1 MKKRIIL
8 LANVLLFLGL
18 TAVNA
23 QATQQECT
31 IKYNLFKGDYQS
43 KKYDSAYPNWVYL
56 MDNCQKLS
64 INIYKN
70 GDKMAK
76 AMYKNEADKDKA
88 IAMRKRIYK
97 QRLENYP
104 NNDPAKVHSDYATF
118 LIAAKLASDDEVF
131 ALLEKAYN
139 IDPTRMGVKNIYR
152 YFQGVTDKNKDTN
165 PQLVFDTYDDVLE
178 SVAKKL
184 KDYAKKLKPLLA
196 KQDEGKELDKKEK
209 RNLRAYTINSKALG
223 QVEGGLDNIIVELS
237 TCDRLVPLF
246 SRDFEANKTNV
257 KWLKRSVSRMY
268 NKECTEDPLFEKLAK
283 AYAEAEPSADAYTFI
298 SKILERN
305 GDKKGATEMMA
316 KAFELETDPL
326 KKANFKLRFAQ
337 AAKKRGQKSKARQ
350 LAREAI
356 QLNPNFG
363 KAYLF
368 IASLYASP
376 SSINSCGKNEFEKR
390 MAYVAAYNKAKRAAA
405 VDPSIG
411 VTAGKFLR
419 NYKANFPSKKIIFTE
434 GVNEGAPFTVKCWIN
449 ESVKVTS
456 SGK

>member
-18 TAVNA
+18 TSLNA

-43 KKYDSAYPNWVYL
+43 KKYDAAYPNWIYL

-64 INIYKN
+64 INIYKY
-70 GDKMAK
+70 GDKLAK
-76 AMYKNEADKDKA
+76 ERYKKAADKNEAFTL
-88 IAMRKRIYK
+88 IKRVYE

-104 NNDPAKVHSDYATF
+104 TKDAAKVHSDYATF
-118 LIAAKLASDDEVF
+118 LIKEKRASDDEIF
-131 ALLEKAYN
+131 TLLEKAYS

-165 PQLVFDTYDDVLE
+165 PQKVFDTYDDVLE
-178 SVAKKL
+178 SVGKKL
-184 KDYAKKLKPLLA
+184 DDYKKKLKPLLDKEQA
-196 KQDEGKELDKKEK
+196 GQELDKKEK
-209 RNLRAYTINSKALG
+209 RNLRAYSINSKALG

-237 TCDRLVPLF
+237 TCDRLIPLYN
-246 SRDFEANKTNV
+246 RDFEKFKGDA
-257 KWLKRSVSRMY
+257 KWLKRAVSRMY
-268 NKECTEDPLFEKLAK
+268 SKECTEDPLFEKLAK
-283 AYAEAEPSADAYTFI
+283 AYAEAEPSADAYYFVARV
-298 SKILERN
+298 LERN
-305 GDKKGATEMMA
+305 GDKKGSEEMMA
-316 KAFELETDPL
+316 KAYDLETDPL
-326 KKANFKLRFAQ
+326 KKANFKLKFAQ
-337 AAKKRGQKSKARQ
+337 AAKKKGQKGKARK

-356 QLNPNFG
+356 QLNPNLG

-368 IASLYASP
+368 IANLYAS
-376 SSINSCGKNEFEKR
+376 SVNGCGKNEFQKR
-390 MAYVAAYNKAKRAAA
+390 MTYVAAYNKARRASA

-419 NYKANFPSKKIIFTE
+419 NYKANFPSKKVIFTE
-434 GVNEGAPFTVKCWIN
+434 GVKEGDPFTVGCWIN
-449 ESVKVTS
+449 EKVKVTS

>member
-18 TAVNA
+18 STVNA
-23 QATQQECT
+23 QDNKQECT

-43 KKYDSAYPNWVYL
+43 KKYDEAYPNWMFL

-64 INIYKN
+64 INIYKY
-70 GDKMAK
+70 GDKLAK
-76 AMYKNEADKDKA
+76 ERYKNASNKNEAFTLV
-88 IAMRKRIYK
+88 KRVYN

-104 NNDPAKVHSDYATF
+104 TNDVAKVHSDYATF
-118 LIAAKLASDDEVF
+118 LIKEKLASDDEIF
-131 ALLEKAYN
+131 TLLEKAYS

-184 KDYAKKLKPLLA
+184 EGYAKKLKPLLA
-196 KQDEGKELDKKEK
+196 KEDAGEELDKKQK
-209 RNLRAYTINSKALG
+209 RNLRAYTVNSKALG
-223 QVEGGLDNIIVELS
+223 QVEGGLDNIIVTLS
-237 TCDRLVPLF
+237 TCDRLVPLY
-246 SRDFEANKTNV
+246 SRDFEANRNNA
-257 KWLKRSVSRMY
+257 KWLKRAVSRMF
-268 NKECTEDPLFEKLAK
+268 NKECTDDPLFEKLAL
-283 AYAEAEPSADAYTFI
+283 AYAEADPSPDAYSFVAGV
-298 SKILERN
+298 KAKN
-305 GDKKGATEMMA
+305 GDEAGAQQMRM

-326 KKANFKLRFAQ
+326 KKANYKLKFAQ
-337 AAKKRGQKSKARQ
+337 AAKKRGQKSKARS

-368 IASLYASP
+368 IASLYAS
-376 SSINSCGKNEFEKR
+376 SVNGCGSNEFQKR
-390 MAYVAAYNKAKRAAA
+390 MTYVAAYNKARRASA

-419 NYKANFPSKKIIFTE
+419 NYKANFPSKKVIFTE
-434 GVNEGAPFTVKCWIN
+434 GVKEGDSFKVGCWIGETVK
-449 ESVKVTS
+449 VAS